1 MPRDAWDWA
10 KVPEHLRPT
19 FRVVGEDGGVV
30 AQGKDLEELKAPLR
44 PKFAEAMAEAASASG
59 LDVTGETTWAF
70 GTIERTFTQ
79 TRAGH
84 EVRGFPAM
92 VDEGT
97 TVGLRVFGSE
107 AEQDASHRRGLRR
120 LLVLT
125 LPSPAK
131 AVADGLSNADKL
143 GLAGSPYGSVTELLE
158 DCVAAAVDVL
168 VARHGLVWDESS
180 FAGLAAAVRAGL
192 EETTRLVVH
201 DVVRVLAAWREVDKL
216 LSGSADMTML
226 PALADMKAQVGR
238 LVHRGFVSDV
248 GAEQLRHLPR
258 YLGAVRTRRERLGA
272 ALGKDRLLMDQVAH
286 LQAAYLHRLDAL
298 PDGRPPSAGLVT
310 VRWML
315 EEFRVSLW
323 DQSRGTA
330 RPVSGHPDPQGPRRP
345 LTPPRPA
352 ASVPPTSGVISDPGV
367 TDNHPTS
374 DAWE

>member
-1 MPRDAWDWA
+1 
-10 KVPEHLRPT
+10 
-19 FRVVGEDGGVV
+19 
-30 AQGKDLEELKAPLR
+30 
-44 PKFAEAMAEAASASG
+44 
-59 LDVTGETTWAF
+59 
-70 GTIERTFTQ
+70 
-79 TRAGH
+79 
-84 EVRGFPAM
+84 M

-107 AEQDASHRRGLRR
+107 AEQDASHARGLRR

-158 DCVAAAVDVL
+158 DCVVAAVDVL
-168 VARHGLVWDESS
+168 VARHGPAWDESA
-180 FAGLAAAVRAGL
+180 FDVLAGAVRAGL

-201 DVVRVLAAWREVDKL
+201 DVVRALAAWREVDKL

-258 YLGAVRTRRERLGA
+258 YLGAVRTRRERLGS
-272 ALGKDRLLMDQVAH
+272 ALGKDRLLMDQVAQ
-286 LQAAYLHRLDAL
+286 LQAAYLHRLEAL
-298 PDGRPPSAGLVT
+298 PEGRPPSAGLVT

-330 RPVSGHPDPQGPRRP
+330 RPVSGTRIRKA
-345 LTPPRPA
+345 L
-352 ASVPPTSGVISDPGV
+352 
-367 TDNHPTS
+367 
-374 DAWE
+374 DAL